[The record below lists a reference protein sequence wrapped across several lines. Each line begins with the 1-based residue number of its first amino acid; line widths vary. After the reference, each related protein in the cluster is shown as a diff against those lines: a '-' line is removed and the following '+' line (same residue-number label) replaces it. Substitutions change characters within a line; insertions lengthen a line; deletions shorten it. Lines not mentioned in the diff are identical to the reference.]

1 MGLPNT
7 ILPHVS
13 RSITGILLEA
23 KKWLAV
29 NCSIKSPTY
38 GNRYQRKDSTDVP
51 GTTITGTKIE
61 NLAEKDH
68 SSSTRMYPKFQYK
81 LTHRYDFVVYPIPG
95 SIHTRYTVGRDT
107 MLIVAAY
114 TGIL

>member
-1 MGLPNT
+1 MMQGCQQMY
-7 ILPHVS
+7 S
-13 RSITGILLEA
+13 
-23 KKWLAV
+23 
-29 NCSIKSPTY
+29 
-38 GNRYQRKDSTDVP
+38 NRYQRKDSTDVP